1 MANAPVKDKTVDAAK
16 LYVYNFLLWLDCGL
30 NMVFG
35 GSPFETCSSRLGR
48 YYETNRAARILADGI
63 DWAAFKLAGE
73 MNHCRSNI
81 LLSSHYEGR
90 ELLS

>member
-1 MANAPVKDKTVDAAK
+1 MS
-16 LYVYNFLLWLDCGL
+16 LWIYNQLLAMDCGL
-30 NMVFG
+30 NTLLG

-48 YYETNRAARILADGI
+48 HYNTSHEARVVADVI
-63 DWAAFKLAGE
+63 DWVAFHLAGE

-90 ELLS
+90 EVLK